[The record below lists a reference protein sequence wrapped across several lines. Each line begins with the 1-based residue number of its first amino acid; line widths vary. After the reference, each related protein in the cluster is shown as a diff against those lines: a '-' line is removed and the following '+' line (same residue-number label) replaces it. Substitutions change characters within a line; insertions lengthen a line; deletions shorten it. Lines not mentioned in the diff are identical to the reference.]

1 MAEYDADAIVGKI
14 KAWMDTPKGQKRM
27 QSTLNNYITKN
38 RTKTEA
44 GSEVVTLKRMQEL
57 ANKLVLHVRNSARAS
72 GLPPSVIAHFDSLR
86 RGHITKIGDG
96 TYQVEL
102 AFTDDL
108 SRPSLQP
115 SKYRGVDNI
124 IAIFN
129 SGYPANRSRSEAISH
144 VYGWWNGK
152 YTQALPYRPGL
163 YFMQTA
169 INDFNEV
176 LGARYDVFATLDD
189 VYNE

>member
-1 MAEYDADAIVGKI
+1 
-14 KAWMDTPKGQKRM
+14 
-27 QSTLNNYITKN
+27 
-38 RTKTEA
+38 
-44 GSEVVTLKRMQEL
+44 MQEL

-129 SGYPANRSRSEAISH
+129 SGYPTNRSRSEAISH

-176 LGARYDVFATLDD
+176 LVQGTTCLRHSTMCIMNNVKEIGVSNLFFNKDGEQHWQTFCYP
-189 VYNE
+189 